1 MWYFAGI
8 PFMMLYDFEAAIFR
22 SVGDTRT
29 PLFALIVGGIL
40 NVVLNLLFVVGFGM
54 GVSGVAVATLVSGV
68 VCSAILFVKLRRT
81 HLPIHLEYARLH
93 VDKKILW
100 KIFKIGFPPEY
111 KESFSVF
118 QMFASKVESIRW
130 DPM

>member
-81 HLPIHLEYARLH
+81 HLPIHLEYAAC
-93 VDKKILW
+93 
-100 KIFKIGFPPEY
+100 
-111 KESFSVF
+111 
-118 QMFASKVESIRW
+118 M
-130 DPM
+130 